1 MKPARVWI
9 VWTALAVCAVL
20 VLGAMTWLT
29 RGVLAAEHERVTA
42 ERERTAA
49 EGRADLEERT
59 RLALWR
65 MDALGAAVML
75 RENRY
80 PADPREIP
88 ADSPFRISN
97 NPEVLLRFEIRKGG
111 EPTSPELAAMD
122 PKESAGGAQGIA
134 ERKERLRLLRA
145 LLAANPLPGDEWAQF
160 DRAAREGQVSWDA
173 VPKDAPREQEFNTIA
188 RLNKAG
194 NELRQEETYQARSNT
209 AERAQRGKAV
219 AQTMDVANAPA
230 RQMIELPAQQP
241 QAPDSTNAADAAT
254 PAAGVRAPAP
264 VEWRLSMPAAVADV
278 AQMRGV
284 WVGGELFLLRRVV
297 WSFLPPPA
305 GSNSLDMSR
314 LGKESFVQGVWL
326 DSRVLREQ
334 LLREVTDLLPQAR
347 LAAAAGGH
355 AADDP
360 LAMVSFPFRLERNEV
375 VVAARA
381 PVNAPFTAPL
391 WVAWS
396 AVALAVLT
404 SSLLVRGVMRLS
416 ERRASFVS
424 AVTHELRTPL
434 TTFRLYSDML
444 ESGAVKEEK
453 RGDYLRVLSREADR
467 LSHLVENVLAF
478 SRIERG
484 NARSNVRVATAGDL
498 LERARERLEARLAT
512 AGMSLDMDSSSVLR
526 VRVDTAAVEHILFNL
541 IDNAAKYAA
550 TSDPPVVEIR
560 VHDTGRSV
568 EIRVRDHGPGI
579 PLTERRRI
587 FQAFHKSAREAAESQ
602 PGVGLG
608 LALSR
613 RLAKAQGGE
622 LECAGSDHGA
632 CFILRLP
639 AA

>member
-1 MKPARVWI
+1 
-9 VWTALAVCAVL
+9 L
-20 VLGAMTWLT
+20 VLGAMIWLT
-29 RGVLAAEHERVTA
+29 RGVLAAERERVAA
-42 ERERTAA
+42 EHERTAA
-49 EGRADLEERT
+49 EARADLEERT

-65 MDALGAAVML
+65 MDALGAAIML

-80 PADPREIP
+80 PANPREIP
-88 ADSPFRISN
+88 VDSPFLTSN

-111 EPTSPELAAMD
+111 EPTSPELAAID
-122 PKESAGGAQGIA
+122 PKAAAGNAKVLA
-134 ERKERLRLLRA
+134 ERKERLRLLRT
-145 LLAANPLPGDEWAQF
+145 LLAANPLPGDEWTQL
-160 DRAAREGQVSWDA
+160 DRAAQEGQVSWDA
-173 VPKDAPREQEFNTIA
+173 VPKDAPREQEFNTLE
-188 RLNKAG
+188 RNQKTG
-194 NELRQEETYQARSNT
+194 NQLRQEETYQARSNT
-209 AERAQRGKAV
+209 SERAQRGKAV
-219 AQTMDVANAPA
+219 AQTMDNANAPP
-230 RQMIELPAQQP
+230 RQMIDVPAEKS
-241 QAPDSTNAADAAT
+241 QAAAPGASAPGT
-254 PAAGVRAPAP
+254 PAPGTPAP
-264 VEWRLSMPAAVADV
+264 VPWREALLPAVADV

-284 WVGGELFLLRRVV
+284 WVAGELFLLRRVI
-297 WSFLPPPA
+297 WNIPPPQNGA
-305 GSNSLDMSR
+305 IPIDQAR
-314 LGKESFVQGVWL
+314 LGKQSFVQGVWL
-326 DSRVLREQ
+326 DSRVLRAQ
-334 LLREVTDLLPQAR
+334 LLREVADLLPQAC
-347 LAAAAGGH
+347 LAAADGH

-360 LAMVSFPFRLERNEV
+360 LAMVSFPFRLERNETL
-375 VVAARA
+375 VAARTL
-381 PVNAPFTAPL
+381 VKTPFTAPL

-453 RGDYLRVLSREADR
+453 RGEYLRVLAREADR

-484 NARSNVRVATAGDL
+484 TARSNVRIAATGNL
-498 LERARERLEARLAT
+498 LEQTRERLEARLAT
-512 AGMSLDMDSSSVLR
+512 AGLSLNMDSSSTLR

-550 TSDPPVVEIR
+550 TSEPPVVDIR
-560 VHDTGRSV
+560 VPGAGRHV
-568 EIRVRDHGPGI
+568 EIIVSDHGPGI
-579 PLTERRRI
+579 PPSERGRI

-622 LECAGSDHGA
+622 LECAGSGNGA